1 MTPTDDH
8 TKRARRFRAP
18 ASYGLAAAAFLFVP
32 LAVVAP
38 MGESSLFALVS
49 LAALVGLIA
58 GRALHDMWRT
68 WLAPVFAGLLVWALV
83 SLLWTPDPG
92 DSVRLWI
99 SLTLTFL
106 GVLALSAAARRLPTI
121 DGRII
126 ENWLLAGFA
135 LGLALVIV
143 ELISDVA
150 LNRLSFELRYGHPD
164 VVRAVLNRA
173 IALAVLLA
181 WPAAMI
187 LWRRGQRPWAL
198 GTLVA
203 VAVVT
208 LFAEAWAIRVACFAG
223 LILATLAFFAG
234 RRFTMILAGIAVL
247 GVLSAPLWP
256 QSFLAPA
263 RFESTLGDEHR
274 YSGLH
279 RLYIWEFTA
288 ERIAERPVAGW
299 GLDAARRIPGGEG
312 KLVGGGQLMQ
322 LHPHNGVLQ
331 VWLELGMPGAILLA
345 VFLTGVLLSVNRRT
359 GDRFMQAATVGA
371 ITAALV
377 IACLSFGV
385 WQNWW
390 LSSLGL
396 LTAFVLVAT
405 APHAGVQPAD

>member
-1 MTPTDDH
+1 MTPADADTE
-8 TKRARRFRAP
+8 RARRFRVP
-18 ASYGLAAAAFLFVP
+18 ASYGLAVAAFLFVP

-38 MGESSLFALVS
+38 MGESLLFALVS
-49 LAALVGLIA
+49 LVAFAGLIA
-58 GRALHDMWRT
+58 RRSLHKMWRT
-68 WLAPVFAGLLVWALV
+68 WLMPVLAGLLLWALA
-83 SLLWTPDPG
+83 SLLWTPDSG
-92 DSVRLWI
+92 NSARLWI
-99 SLTLTFL
+99 ALTLTAL
-106 GVLALSAAARRLPTI
+106 GVLALLATARQLPTI
-121 DGRII
+121 DGHIV

-135 LGLALVIV
+135 LGLALVV
-143 ELISDVA
+143 MELISDIA
-150 LNRLSFELRYGHPD
+150 LNRLLFELRYGHPD
-164 VVRAVLNRA
+164 VVRAVLSRA
-173 IALAVLLA
+173 IALVVLLA

-187 LWRRGQRPWAL
+187 LWRRGRRPWAL

-203 VAVVT
+203 VAIVT
-208 LFAEAWAIRVACFAG
+208 LFAEAWAIRAACFAG
-223 LILATLAFFAG
+223 LIVATLAYFAG
-234 RRFTMILAGIAVL
+234 RRFTMILAGVAVL
-247 GVLSAPLWP
+247 SVLFAPLWP
-256 QSFLAPA
+256 QSILAPA

-312 KLVGGGQLMQ
+312 ELAGGGQLMQ

-331 VWLELGMPGAILLA
+331 IWLELGVPGAILLA
-345 VFLTGVLLSVNRRT
+345 MFLTGALLSVNRLT
-359 GDRFMQAATVGA
+359 GDRFMRAATVGA

-396 LTAFVLVAT
+396 LSAFVLVAT
-405 APHAGVQPAD
+405 APHAGVPQAD